1 MERGELTAAA
11 VAGPIRA
18 LYWHATAA
26 RGSAQEDGAAVP
38 AYFAPRQRD
47 GPALEPRDLDFS
59 KVDALAAVGV
69 EAPLTRPCSSLAQVV
84 KLDQKQLLC
93 LAERL
98 LGKEGMTMPAAS
110 VAKSAPH
117 SNPAL
122 ALDDLDA
129 KAHLA
134 EKVAHVALAMVLHFY
149 DWDWAGA
156 EREYRRA
163 VELSPGDTFAR
174 YNYSFLLA
182 EQGRVELSLTEAR
195 SAVERDPIE
204 PTCQFMLA
212 FALVFAR
219 RFDAAVAEARSG
231 IEIEPSHG
239 SLHMVLGL
247 GLAGLGRYDEAV
259 GAHRQATKLAPG
271 TDNIQGFLGW
281 ALGLAGHPQDAGAIL
296 TELKRRG
303 SQRWSP
309 IFGQVVKVESRSDRR
324 NLECHE
330 RDGATRLS

>member
-1 MERGELTAAA
+1 MKLTAA
-11 VAGPIRA
+11 GI
-18 LYWHATAA
+18 ATAI
-26 RGSAQEDGAAVP
+26 E
-38 AYFAPRQRD
+38 YFTQAI
-47 GPALEPRDLDFS
+47 ALEPTY
-59 KVDALAAVGV
+59 AQAHAG
-69 EAPLTRPCSSLAQVV
+69 LAQVQV
-84 KLDQKQLLC
+84 GRSSFS
-93 LAERL
+93 LAPPRE
-98 LGKEGMTMPAAS
+98 TMP
-110 VAKSAPH
+110 VAKSAALE
-117 SNPAL
+117 AL
-122 ALDDLDA
+122 ALDDTVAD
-129 KAHLA
+129 
-134 EKVAHVALAMVLHFY
+134 AHVALAMVLHFY
-149 DWDWAGA
+149 DWAGA

-219 RFDAAVAEARSG
+219 RFDAAVAEAQSG
-231 IEIEPSHG
+231 IEIEPIHG

-271 TDNIQGFLGW
+271 TDNVQGFLGW

-303 SQRWSP
+303 SR
-309 IFGQVVKVESRSDRR
+309 KHVESGLLALICVGLGDTDRALSYLQHAAEEREVVMTMLQRLFVYDPLRSDPRFQALLKKM
-324 NLECHE
+324 NFPQQ
-330 RDGATRLS
+330 A